1 MRGKWGGG
9 GCRALGR
16 GELALE
22 NAGSETAT
30 VLVLFFGLVG
40 RTIGYACLVVVIL
53 QKKMRSG
60 ITTTLF
66 FAIPGWLRV
75 IISTH
80 RLITSNNSWYSV
92 KRMRAE
98 EGKMKSQDG

>member
-1 MRGKWGGG
+1 MGGG

-40 RTIGYACLVVVIL
+40 RTIGYACLVVAIL
-53 QKKMRSG
+53 PKKCAVGSRP
-60 ITTTLF
+60 LF
-66 FAIPGWLRV
+66 FLLFLAGCGL
-75 IISTH
+75 SSALT
-80 RLITSNNSWYSV
+80 
-92 KRMRAE
+92 
-98 EGKMKSQDG
+98 G